1 MTDLR
6 VLTALERLAEPRG
19 PKILVVGVPGAGKTS
34 LLKTVSRDALSSVL
48 FIDGEAG
55 DSALGDLPV
64 DAIRPRKW
72 PDLRDIGAA
81 IGGPNPNLP
90 SSAPYSEAHY
100 RAVMANPVLAGI
112 AKYTILFGDSLTE
125 FLRQCRVWAEQQ
137 PESFNARGQKDS
149 RGTYGL
155 VAREGVA
162 WLQQI
167 QHARKCTII
176 LTAILEKITDDF
188 GVSSW
193 QTQLEG
199 RRTGLELPGIIDEVI
214 YLHFVDFGN
223 GKLVRAL
230 ICNSPNQWGLPAKD
244 RSGKLDQVEEPHLG
258 KLIAKLSTQA
268 ATTGESHA

>member
-6 VLTALERLAEPRG
+6 LLTATERLAEPRG

-112 AKYTILFGDSLTE
+112 AKYTVLFGDSLTE

-167 QHARKCTII
+167 QHARERTII
-176 LTAILEKITDDF
+176 LTAILEKVIDDF

-223 GKLVRAL
+223 GKLIRAL

-258 KLIAKLSTQA
+258 KLIAKLST
-268 ATTGESHA
+268 